1 MQTDLL
7 VGEEGGRLEGLEV
20 GVVGRLKNY
29 LYKKNRPRI
38 NRSSLS

>member
-29 LYKKNRPRI
+29 LYKKI
-38 NRSSLS
+38 VQGSIEAH